1 MAAVLDSG
9 VRLEADD
16 ARTIDLRALPAGQI
30 AAILEEEIGV
40 WRSALSWDFR
50 ASAGLVQQFQDLR
63 ALNGSAL
70 MVGGRRMAG
79 YAYFVNEDR
88 KGLIGDLYVTRAAST
103 PANHAMLL
111 SAVLEQI
118 LETKTI
124 RRVESQLMMLEA
136 PRLAALPHRRFVHV
150 FPRLFLELDLRKR
163 GPLAPGAG
171 AGKFTV
177 GHWSE
182 LRHEDAAALLAGAY
196 RDHIDSDINDQYRT
210 PAGALRFL
218 TNIVNY
224 PGCGSFFRPASF
236 LAFST
241 ATTRLVGMCL
251 TSLVSSDVGHVTQ
264 ICVAPEASA
273 QGLGYELM
281 RRSLDALAA
290 AGCRLATLTVTTAN
304 ARAVRLY
311 ERIGFTRRKEFAAH
325 VWEGF

>member
-1 MAAVLDSG
+1 MAAALDSG
-9 VRLEADD
+9 VRPGADD
-16 ARTIDLRALPAGQI
+16 ARTMDLRALPAGHI
-30 AAILEEEIGV
+30 ASILEEEIGV
-40 WRSALSWDFR
+40 WRSSLSWDFR

-70 MVGGRRMAG
+70 IVGGRTAG

-88 KGLIGDLYVTRAAST
+88 KGLIGDLYVAKAAST
-103 PANHAMLL
+103 PANHALL
-111 SAVLEQI
+111 LTAVLDQI
-118 LETKTI
+118 LQTKTI

-136 PRLAALPHRRFVHV
+136 PRLAALPQRRYVHV
-150 FPRLFLELDLRKR
+150 FPRLFLELDLRRTSPLTR
-163 GPLAPGAG
+163 GAA
-171 AGKFTV
+171 ADKFTI

-182 LRHEDAAALLAGAY
+182 LRHEEAAGLLAGAY

-210 PAGALRFL
+210 QAGALRFL
-218 TNIVNY
+218 SNIVNY

-241 ATTRLVGMCL
+241 ATTRLTGMCL
-251 TSLVSSDVGHVTQ
+251 TSLVSSDVGHITQ
-264 ICVAPEASA
+264 ICVAPEASG

-290 AGCRLATLTVTTAN
+290 AGCKLATLTVTTAN
-304 ARAVRLY
+304 SRAVRLY

>member
-1 MAAVLDSG
+1 MAAAWESNVLPNGD
-9 VRLEADD
+9 E
-16 ARTIDLRALPAGQI
+16 ARTTDLRALPTGQI
-30 AAILEEEIGV
+30 AAILDEEIGV

-50 ASAGLVQQFQDLR
+50 ASAGLVQQFQDLH

-70 MVGGRRMAG
+70 MVGGRMAG
-79 YAYFVNEDR
+79 YAYFVNEDA
-88 KGLIGDLYVTRAAST
+88 KGLIGDLYVAKAVST
-103 PANHAMLL
+103 PANHALL
-111 SAVLEQI
+111 LGAVLDQI
-118 LETKTI
+118 LETKSI

-150 FPRLFLELDLRKR
+150 FPRLFLELDLRRR
-163 GPLAPGAG
+163 GPLEPGA
-171 AGKFTV
+171 AADKFTI

-182 LRHEDAAALLAGAY
+182 LRHEEAAGLLAGSY

-218 TNIVNY
+218 TNVINY

-241 ATTRLVGMCL
+241 ASTRLVGMCL
-251 TSLVSSDVGHVTQ
+251 TSLVSGDTGHVTQ
-264 ICVAPEASA
+264 ICVAPEASG

-290 AGCRLATLTVTTAN
+290 AGCRLTTLTVTTAN